1 MFKQCSTFV
10 NPLTVRTAIWRFGQ
24 PRHRSDDCFK
34 SRLTVVS
41 RAAKQSRTSDTTV
54 CYIHE
59 RSTLIE
65 HSLKAC
71 YKKYLMKKQRALQEQ
86 LPITSNIRLLLN
98 KYSLFIFSNIPWPLC
113 RILLLLLLRILIK
126 DVGVA
131 PKNFE
136 AYISTCILARAM
148 KLLLQALQRYIILF
162 KSSWSSSLLLFYPP

>member
-1 MFKQCSTFV
+1 MKFAGT
-10 NPLTVRTAIWRFGQ
+10 
-24 PRHRSDDCFK
+24 

-59 RSTLIE
+59 RSILIE
-65 HSLKAC
+65 RSLKAC

-113 RILLLLLLRILIK
+113 RILLLLLLLLLRILIK

-136 AYISTCILARAM
+136 AYISMCILARAM
-148 KLLLQALQRYIILF
+148 KFLLQALQRYIILF
-162 KSSWSSSLLLFYPP
+162 KSS